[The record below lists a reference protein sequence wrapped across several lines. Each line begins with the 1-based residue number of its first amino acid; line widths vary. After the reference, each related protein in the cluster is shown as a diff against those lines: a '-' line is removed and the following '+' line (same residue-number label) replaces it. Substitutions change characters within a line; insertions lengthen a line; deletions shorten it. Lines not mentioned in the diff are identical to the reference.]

1 MATLSTMNVGS
12 TVYFLVG
19 GTKKA
24 FLVVHQGVPS
34 TMYDSS
40 CNGTWVMMADSYT
53 TMAWDSTN
61 NDYANSDIHAYL
73 NGTFLSAFDED
84 IQRTIQKVKI
94 PYWNGTGSGG
104 SLASGANGLEC
115 KVFLPAHDE
124 MVTQS
129 THFLPS
135 DGTQLAFF
143 ATVDQNDFS
152 DYETWLRSPTTGS
165 TDSAGE
171 LHTYTSSWQVTTKRP
186 IRPLLI
192 LPGEC
197 EVDSSGYVLP
207 SITINGITTIGG
219 SSKKL
224 DKAYGN
230 VGGKWKEITESYVNI
245 GGVWKSTT

>member
-1 MATLSTMNVGS
+1 MAALRTMNVGS

-24 FLVVHQGVPS
+24 FLIVHQGVPS
-34 TMYDSS
+34 TTYDSS

-94 PYWNGTGSGG
+94 PYWKGTGSGG
-104 SLASGANGLEC
+104 SLASGVNGLQC
-115 KVFLPAHDE
+115 KVFLPAYGE
-124 MVTQS
+124 MNPGT
-129 THFLPS
+129 THFLPA
-135 DGTQLAFF
+135 DGNVLSFF
-143 ATVDQNDFS
+143 VGVT
-152 DYETWLRSPTTGS
+152 DYTAYRTWFRSPVTSATNTAGHMTAANASSLEVTNS
-165 TDSAGE
+165 TF
-171 LHTYTSSWQVTTKRP
+171 TRP
-186 IRPLLI
+186 MMI